1 MKYEDYKAIDNFFE
15 NEVENVQK
23 REQTETKKK
32 KKKGIKEII
41 LSVTAII
48 LAGIATLV
56 ILLPGK
62 KSDKK
67 NTSSK
72 TSSVITVAD
81 LGVEEEIVSK
91 PNKQYG
97 ETTGNIKKEDLVEKN
112 GVIYKDK
119 EAADKSNKVGT
130 SSIDLQGGKLEIDKN
145 GDVVEKDKGY
155 KIIDESGKVISS
167 GSNSTGIPKGYA
179 WDSVLNKYVKEDQVG
194 KYVYVDATYY
204 AQDGE
209 IVYKKGDIV
218 LKETL
223 EKIKKQLSTT
233 KPVVS
238 SNNSSKTQGNISSNT
253 SSETQSNASSNT
265 SSNVSTSTSSNVSSN
280 TSSTESSTI
289 EQTGKVNPDGTYT
302 IYGVTY
308 MDKATF
314 ENFVLDENALVNFG
328 YYKGVIYPREVIEDM
343 IQQKQNVK

>member
-23 REQTETKKK
+23 SKQTEPKKK
-32 KKKGIKEII
+32 NKKGIKGII
-41 LSVTAII
+41 ISATALV
-48 LAGIATLV
+48 LAGITALV
-56 ILLPGK
+56 FLLPRK
-62 KSDKK
+62 KNDNK
-67 NTSSK
+67 NTSSNI
-72 TSSVITVAD
+72 SSIITVAD

-145 GDVVEKDKGY
+145 GNVVEKDKGY
-155 KIIDESGKVISS
+155 EIIDSSSNVISS
-167 GSNSTGIPKGYA
+167 GSNSTGIPEGYA
-179 WDSVLNKYVKEDQVG
+179 WDSVLKKYVKEDQVG
-194 KYVYVDATYY
+194 KYALVDATYY
-204 AQDGE
+204 APDGE
-209 IVYKKGDIV
+209 VVYKKGDIV

-233 KPVVS
+233 KPAV
-238 SNNSSKTQGNISSNT
+238 SSNT
-253 SSETQSNASSNT
+253 SSKTQSNASSNT
-265 SSNVSTSTSSNVSSN
+265 SSNTSTSTSSNVSSN
-280 TSSTESSTI
+280 TSSTESSNV

-314 ENFVLDENALVNFG
+314 ENFVLDENALENFG
-328 YYKGVIYPREVIEDM
+328 YYNGVIYPNEVIKEM
-343 IQQKQNVK
+343 FNQKQNVK